1 MCWLFK
7 KTYKWG
13 QKQLEIANKKWLTAC
28 TGAMLVLSL
37 MMALKDIRICLL
49 FFSLFY
55 FGLFIGL
62 SKDIFLSLRGFL
74 LSGMLYWFCITGLVL
89 YNVWNIIGIRVV
101 IIYPVLM
108 ISWCIYSLIANNKVA
123 TVANQVHSTILGLI
137 VIMKDMIIYSLPAAY
152 LNRVTPAGDTYETAI
167 ETSFGMIFYP
177 ILAINLIALLLC
189 SLKGYWI
196 EKYNDGKDLEVPK
209 PQEAQMPDDEQQ
221 NNDLQ
226 MRIKK

>member
-108 ISWCIYSLIANNKVA
+108 ISWCIYSLIVNNKVA
-123 TVANQVHSTILGLI
+123 TAANQVHSTILGLI

-152 LNRVTPAGDTYETAI
+152 LNRVTPAGDTNETAI

-221 NNDLQ
+221 

>member
-221 NNDLQ
+221 NNNLQ

>member
-137 VIMKDMIIYSLPAAY
+137 VIMKDMIIYSFPAAY

-221 NNDLQ
+221 NNNLQ

>member
-108 ISWCIYSLIANNKVA
+108 ISWCSYSLIANNKVA
-123 TVANQVHSTILGLI
+123 TAANQVHSTILGLI

-196 EKYNDGKDLEVPK
+196 EKYNDGKDLEATFPPEEEK
-209 PQEAQMPDDEQQ
+209 PDE
-221 NNDLQ
+221 NNKK
-226 MRIKK
+226 IKK

>member
-89 YNVWNIIGIRVV
+89 YNVWKKNGIRVV
-101 IIYPVLM
+101 IIYPILM

-123 TVANQVHSTILGLI
+123 TAANQVHSTILGLI

-189 SLKGYWI
+189 SLKGYW
-196 EKYNDGKDLEVPK
+196 L
-209 PQEAQMPDDEQQ
+209 
-221 NNDLQ
+221 
-226 MRIKK
+226 

>member
-123 TVANQVHSTILGLI
+123 TAANQVHSTILGLI

-221 NNDLQ
+221 

>member
-108 ISWCIYSLIANNKVA
+108 ISWCSYSLIANNKVA
-123 TVANQVHSTILGLI
+123 TAANQVHPTILGLI

-196 EKYNDGKDLEVPK
+196 EKYNDGKDLEATFPPEEEK
-209 PQEAQMPDDEQQ
+209 PDE
-221 NNDLQ
+221 NNKK
-226 MRIKK
+226 IKK